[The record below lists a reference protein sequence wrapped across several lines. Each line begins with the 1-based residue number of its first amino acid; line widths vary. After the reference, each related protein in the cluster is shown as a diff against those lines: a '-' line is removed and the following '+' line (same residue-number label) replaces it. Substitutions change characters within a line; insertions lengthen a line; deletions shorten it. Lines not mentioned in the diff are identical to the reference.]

1 MLFFCLFLPIFFAY
15 IPDAKL
21 AHSPLCTDGLH
32 PMTLSFQ
39 NCMAILVYAQTQGI
53 LQAKQPLYQLCYVSG
68 FSAIFKF
75 IHTWISTHTLGN
87 VVKVQLLRPS
97 GETAGLE
104 GGLPDTGI
112 QIISQLR
119 NPPSPASVRESS
131 GKVCLYS
138 AP

>member
-1 MLFFCLFLPIFFAY
+1 MTSWPIALCVRMVST
-15 IPDAKL
+15 PWPC
-21 AHSPLCTDGLH
+21 HSRTAWPL
-32 PMTLSFQ
+32 
-39 NCMAILVYAQTQGI
+39 LVYVQTQGI

-75 IHTWISTHTLGN
+75 IHTWIPTHTLGN

-119 NPPSPASVRESS
+119 VLSSLSPTPIR
-131 GKVCLYS
+131 LYY